1 MKLEH
6 YAVPEA
12 VADLIRRHNPQTHNA
27 VDAHDLAFLNWALA
41 AARPDQV
48 IEIGTASGLSAA
60 AMALMLETQ
69 GRGPARIWTA
79 DLRPRCYWDD
89 SLPVGFVIADLP
101 PDRRGQITQETGVT
115 ALDAPARFDRGTV
128 GFAFVDANHQ
138 HPWPLIDTLCLLPL
152 MIPGSPIVHHDL
164 QLYRDAKNR
173 VGGGPKLL
181 YDQIA
186 PQARISAAGLGVT
199 DRDLHLPMRAVRDN
213 IYALKTAGDVAGQA
227 AVLAQAFC
235 LPWTI
240 MQPLDDAVILRL
252 RAFLAEHYPPQVAR
266 FFEIGLE
273 SDQIRHRYL
282 PAVSG
287 PLWQR
292 IKHRIKRGVKRQMKR
307 R

>member
-1 MKLEH
+1 MRPEH
-6 YAVPEA
+6 YSVPEA
-12 VADLIRRHNPQTHNA
+12 VADLIRAHNPQAHNA

-41 AARPDQV
+41 AAKPGQV

-60 AMALMLETQ
+60 AMALMLSAQ
-69 GRGPARIWTA
+69 GQGQAQIWTA

-89 SLPVGFVIADLP
+89 NLPVGFVIADLP
-101 PDRRGQITQETGVT
+101 PERRAQIACETGVT
-115 ALDAPARFDRGTV
+115 ALDAAARFDPATV

-152 MIPGSPIVHHDL
+152 MIPGSLIVHHDL

-173 VGGGPKLL
+173 VGCGPKLL

-186 PQARISAAGLGVT
+186 PKMRISAADLGVAE
-199 DRDLHLPMRAVRDN
+199 RDLHLPMRSVRNN
-213 IYALKTAGDVAGQA
+213 IYALKTADEMAAQA

-235 LPWTI
+235 LPWTVV
-240 MQPLDDAVILRL
+240 QPLDGTVILRL

-273 SDQIRHRYL
+273 GNQIRQRQIS
-282 PAVSG
+282 AASM
-287 PLWQR
+287 PLW
-292 IKHRIKRGVKRQMKR
+292 HRIKARIKRH
-307 R
+307 